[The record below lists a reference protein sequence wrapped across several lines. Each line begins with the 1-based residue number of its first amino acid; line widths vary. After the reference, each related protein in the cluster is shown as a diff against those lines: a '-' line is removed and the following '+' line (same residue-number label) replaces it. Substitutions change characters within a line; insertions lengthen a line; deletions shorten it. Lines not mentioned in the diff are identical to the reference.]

1 MSLIEIVARCLGFAF
16 ALGYFPRAVVPAS
29 ARLLFAV
36 TVMIVCGV
44 SFSLSVNSFEQV
56 LLNPQYIVFEASPF
70 SYKSLFL
77 HTIAGII
84 LGAAVSAGAYAG
96 LFLGA
101 WSRLF
106 FQTQTGAEQ
115 SSEGFGREFQVLFS
129 LLVAI
134 TLIEGVGLDTVV
146 ERFSLLLISEAE
158 SSSVSFI
165 EIGKVLCRNVFD
177 MAVASALLVALPWF
191 LLGVIVD
198 VVAVCMK
205 RYKVQEFLG
214 ELHMGIK
221 MLALICV
228 IFLTVFSLV
237 QTLSVVAEK
246 SMNLGF
252 Q

>member
-16 ALGYFPRAVVPAS
+16 ALGYFPKAVVPVS

-44 SFSLSVNSFEQV
+44 SFSLSANSFEQV
-56 LLNPQYIVFEASPF
+56 LLNPQYIIFEASPF
-70 SYKSLFL
+70 SYKSLCL
-77 HTIAGII
+77 HTISGII

-101 WSRLF
+101 WARLF
-106 FQTQTGAEQ
+106 LRVQTGSES
-115 SSEGFGREFQVLFS
+115 SSEGFGRELQVLFS
-129 LLVAI
+129 ILVAI
-134 TLIEGVGLDTVV
+134 SLIEGVGLDTVI
-146 ERFSLLLISEAE
+146 ERFSMLLLSEAKVG
-158 SSSVSFI
+158 VSLL
-165 EIGKVLCRNVFD
+165 EMGRVLCRSVLD
-177 MAVASALLVALPWF
+177 MAVASALIVALPWF

-205 RYKVQEFLG
+205 RYKVPEFLK
-214 ELHMGIK
+214 ELHMSVK
-221 MLALICV
+221 VLALICV

-246 SMNLGF
+246 SMGLGF